1 MSIGKKASSEARR
14 ERLGFSIELGVLV
27 PEYIIDGFL
36 FLDDKYEGGYL
47 YRDKI
52 NLQLALGGGK
62 PLSLHYGFDR
72 KTPNRAP
79 TKVSDAQVSALED
92 GQFEFRIPIVQKTR
106 PGLTATLVLRT
117 QPWM

>member
-1 MSIGKKASSEARR
+1 M
-14 ERLGFSIELGVLV
+14 